1 MLTCQL
7 AGSLGCHV
15 NVRRALPLHGQIV
28 RNEERSLIHHHII
41 AVRCMGH
48 REGSIAALLGEGWT
62 QPSQLPCRQQLV
74 KRKEESME
82 VGGSFI
88 CNGLE
93 RIIRMLIQQRRHY
106 IMALR
111 RSAYQKRGNT
121 FTDAATL
128 LR

>member
-1 MLTCQL
+1 
-7 AGSLGCHV
+7 
-15 NVRRALPLHGQIV
+15 
-28 RNEERSLIHHHII
+28 
-41 AVRCMGH
+41 
-48 REGSIAALLGEGWT
+48 
-62 QPSQLPCRQQLV
+62 
-74 KRKEESME
+74 ME
-82 VGGSFI
+82 VGGYFI